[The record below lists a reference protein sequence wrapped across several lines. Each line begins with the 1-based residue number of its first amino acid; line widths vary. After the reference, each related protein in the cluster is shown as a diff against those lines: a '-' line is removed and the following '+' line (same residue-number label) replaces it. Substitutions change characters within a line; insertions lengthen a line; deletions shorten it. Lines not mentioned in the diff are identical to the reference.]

1 MEARRDEVI
10 LMYCTT
16 WCGDSRRAKRA
27 LSERGV
33 PYRWIDIETEPDAA
47 ERMLELN
54 GGVWKMPTMLFPD
67 GTVLVE
73 PSNNQLLQHLERA
86 A

>member
-1 MEARRDEVI
+1 MQEDIVV
-10 LMYCTT
+10 MYGTM
-16 WCGDSRRAKRA
+16 WCGDCHRAKRV
-27 LSERGV
+27 LDGEGV
-33 PYRWIDIETEPDAA
+33 PYRWIDIETEQGAE

-54 GGVWKMPTMLFPD
+54 GHIWKVPTILFPD

-73 PSNNQLLQHLERA
+73 PSTSRLQQHLEAVA